1 MTREVCA
8 RSDTAEDVVSGPDR
22 KRHENEPAFV
32 LHNYPYRET
41 SLVIEAFTRHHGRI
55 GLVAKGA
62 RRPKSALRGTVMA
75 FQPLLL
81 AWGGKGELRGLH
93 SAERQGGVPQL
104 KGLGLMCGF
113 YLNELLLKFLH
124 RDDPH
129 EGLFDLYAE
138 AVTALAED
146 KDFSA
151 TLRRF
156 EKYLLGELGYALTL
170 DREAQTG
177 NPVDPAGRYTYVI
190 EHGPVPIGHGYPAT
204 FELLGKTLLDLAC
217 DNYEDPV
224 TLSQGK
230 LLMRHLVGHHLG
242 SKTLHTRQLLVDL
255 QQI

>member
-1 MTREVCA
+1 MMRAACA
-8 RSDTAEDVVSGPDR
+8 RSDIAENIVRGPDR
-22 KRHENEPAFV
+22 KRHQNEPAFV

-62 RRPKSALRGTVMA
+62 RRPKSALRGTLMA

-81 AWGGKGELRGLH
+81 GWGGRGELRGLH

-138 AVTALAED
+138 AVTALAGD
-146 KDFSA
+146 KEFSA

-156 EKYLLGELGYALTL
+156 EKLLLGELGYALTL

-177 NPVDPAGRYTYVI
+177 KPIVASGRYTYVI
-190 EHGPVPIGHGYPAT
+190 EHGPVAIRNGETAAV
-204 FELLGKTLLDLAC
+204 ELSGKTLLDLAC

-230 LLMRHLVGHHLG
+230 LLLET
-242 SKTLHTRQLLVDL
+242 KKAE
-255 QQI
+255 

>member
-1 MTREVCA
+1 VH
-8 RSDTAEDVVSGPDR
+8 GPDR
-22 KRHENEPAFV
+22 KRHQNEPAFV

-41 SLVIEAFTRHHGRI
+41 SLVIETFTRHHGRI
-55 GLVAKGA
+55 GMVAKGA
-62 RRPKSALRGTVMA
+62 RRAKSALRGTVMA

-81 AWGGKGELRGLH
+81 GWGGKGELRGLH

-138 AVTALAED
+138 AVTALSGD
-146 KDFSA
+146 KDFSS

-156 EKYLLGELGYALTL
+156 EKFLLGELGYALTL
-170 DREAQTG
+170 DREAQSG
-177 NPVDPAGRYTYVI
+177 KPVVPSGRYTYVI
-190 EHGPVPIGHGYPAT
+190 EHGPVPIRRGEAAAA
-204 FELLGKTLLDLAC
+204 ELSGKTLLDLAC

-224 TLSQGK
+224 TLSQAK
-230 LLMRHLVGHHLG
+230 LLMRRLVAHHLG
-242 SKTLHTRQLLVDL
+242 SKTLHTRQLLVEL

>member
-1 MTREVCA
+1 MTRAACA
-8 RSDTAEDVVSGPDR
+8 PSDITENVVHAPDR
-22 KRHENEPAFV
+22 KRHQNEPAFV
-32 LHNYPYRET
+32 LHNYPYMET
-41 SLVIEAFTRHHGRI
+41 SLVIEAFTRHDGRI
-55 GLVAKGA
+55 GLIARGA

-81 AWGGKGELRGLH
+81 SWGGRGELRSLY

-129 EGLFDLYAE
+129 EGLFDLYAA
-138 AVTALAED
+138 AVTALGAD

-156 EKYLLGELGYALTL
+156 EKFLLSEVGYALTL

-177 NPVDPAGRYTYVI
+177 NPVVASGRYTYVI
-190 EHGPVPIGHGYPAT
+190 EHGPVPIPNGESAAV
-204 FELLGKTLLDLAC
+204 ELSGKTLLDLAC

-242 SKTLHTRQLLVDL
+242 SKTLHTRKLLVDL

>member
-1 MTREVCA
+1 MTHAACVRL
-8 RSDTAEDVVSGPDR
+8 DTAENAVRGPDR

-41 SLVIEAFTRHHGRI
+41 SLVVEAFTRHHGRI

-62 RRPKSALRGTVMA
+62 RRPRSAMRGTLMA

-81 AWGGKGELRGLH
+81 GWGGKGELRGLH
-93 SAERQGGVPQL
+93 TAEWQGGIPQL

-138 AVTALAED
+138 AVTTLAGE
-146 KDFSA
+146 KNFSA

-156 EKYLLGELGYALTL
+156 EKFLLGELGYALTL

-177 NPVDPAGRYTYVI
+177 NPVDPAGRYTYEI
-190 EHGPVPIGHGYPAT
+190 EHGPVRIGNGEAVSI
-204 FELLGKTLLDLAC
+204 ELSGKTLLDFAC
-217 DNYEDPV
+217 DNYDDPV

-242 SKTLHTRQLLVDL
+242 SKTLHTRQLLLDL

>member
-1 MTREVCA
+1 VR
-8 RSDTAEDVVSGPDR
+8 GPDR

-55 GLVAKGA
+55 GMVAKGA

-81 AWGGKGELRGLH
+81 SWGGKGELRGLH

-138 AVTALAED
+138 AVTALAGD
-146 KDFSA
+146 KDIPA

-156 EKYLLGELGYALTL
+156 EKFLLGELGYALTL
-170 DREAQTG
+170 DREAKTG

-190 EHGPVPIGHGYPAT
+190 EHGPVPIGNGEPAAV
-204 FELLGKTLLDLAC
+204 ELSGKTLLDLAS

>member
-1 MTREVCA
+1 VP
-8 RSDTAEDVVSGPDR
+8 GPDR

-55 GLVAKGA
+55 GMVAKGA

-81 AWGGKGELRGLH
+81 GWGGKGELRGLH
-93 SAERQGGVPQL
+93 TAERQGGVPQL

-113 YLNELLLKFLH
+113 YINELLLKFLH

-138 AVTALAED
+138 AVSALARE

-156 EKYLLGELGYALTL
+156 EKFLLGELGYALTL

-177 NPVDPAGRYTYVI
+177 KPVVATGRYTYVI
-190 EHGPVPIGHGYPAT
+190 EHGPVPIRNGET
-204 FELLGKTLLDLAC
+204 SEVELSGKTLLDLAC